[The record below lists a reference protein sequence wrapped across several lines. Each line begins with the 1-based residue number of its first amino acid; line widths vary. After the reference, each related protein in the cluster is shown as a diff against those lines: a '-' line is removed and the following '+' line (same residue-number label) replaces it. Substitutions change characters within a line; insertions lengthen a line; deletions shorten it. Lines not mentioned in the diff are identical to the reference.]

1 MFLPHGIMALLAIY
15 FGWAS
20 VMAIFAAHIAAFYL
34 TDNLFIFSENWLG
47 AYTLTD
53 RATWI
58 NFANKSDF
66 TILVEGDEALF
77 NPYGIMRVSAQKC
90 PSAKIE
96 EAQIF
101 IDWLI
106 SDKGQ
111 KLVADY
117 RIDGQSLFFVYAR

>member
-1 MFLPHGIMALLAIY
+1 
-15 FGWAS
+15 
-20 VMAIFAAHIAAFYL
+20 
-34 TDNLFIFSENWLG
+34 
-47 AYTLTD
+47 
-53 RATWI
+53 
-58 NFANKSDF
+58 
-66 TILVEGDEALF
+66 LVEGDEALF

-111 KLVADY
+111 KLIADY